1 MATPMAGPMMAGNS
15 KSGMIVDSPAG
26 GGMVFP
32 NAIMPRSLHD
42 EIWPGSRMRP
52 SSPMVTNAG
61 MVGGGTMLPMSV
73 SAANSSSAEA
83 SLQKLNP
90 SVYSHPNAQDP
101 VLMLPKSYLHHPNHR
116 DLAVLGGRRA
126 NVDMTSSGA
135 FFDPRAVS
143 KMGKDTSQMEIL
155 AQLTREMRL
164 QQQAGSGIFSYSS
177 DAVSSSSGGSGN
189 HLNQILTTPPTTS
202 GQSLSNNSSP
212 SKLAVASSSGYNT
225 GNSSGQFNTGGI
237 DSGGGQAVIENRRQN
252 LKANSTSSL
261 ITTEASG
268 NNATSSNPPNNE
280 ATSRSKNADVVN
292 KSSPETLVTSLS
304 QPDLYSSLDSPQSE
318 AGTVVTYAVN
328 SSHNNNSNSAA
339 AASIMETLKNDNRD
353 MKAEILDLRKKVS
366 KVTMLEEEMSK
377 VHQVLHFILVG
388 RYTLASPSTFNVFRL
403 TRSLLA
409 CITACQKL

>member
-1 MATPMAGPMMAGNS
+1 MATPMAGPMMSTNS

-32 NAIMPRSLHD
+32 NAMMPRSLHD

-73 SAANSSSAEA
+73 SSANSSSAEA

-126 NVDMTSSGA
+126 NVDITSSGA

-202 GQSLSNNSSP
+202 GQSSSNNSSP
-212 SKLAVASSSGYNT
+212 SKLAVAASSGYNT
-225 GNSSGQFNTGGI
+225 GNSSGQFNTGSN
-237 DSGGGQAVIENRRQN
+237 DSAGQAVIENRRQN

-268 NNATSSNPPNNE
+268 NNVISSNPPNNE
-280 ATSRSKNADVVN
+280 AASRSKNADLVN
-292 KSSPETLVTSLS
+292 KSSPEMLVTSLS
-304 QPDLYSSLDSPQSE
+304 QPDLYSSLDSPQSD

-328 SSHNNNSNSAA
+328 SSQNNNGNSAA

-377 VHQVLHFILVG
+377 VHQVRDLV
-388 RYTLASPSTFNVFRL
+388 
-403 TRSLLA
+403 
-409 CITACQKL
+409 